1 MSYRKEK
8 KYRLTISDI
17 TKVKDIMLSKKMK
30 LLYPPRIINSC
41 YFDSVDLIS
50 FHHSEEG
57 ILPRKKIRV
66 RWYDKLNIFKKE
78 TKISSIEGRFKY
90 TENFNHTKSLSQ
102 LLITDIKDNLYGKL
116 SPKILVSYTREY
128 FLLNKLR
135 VTFDRNIS
143 YTNLRLSSNLNIRD
157 NDCVMEIKAPIN
169 CDDDYIENLIPLTT
183 SRFSKYSRGIEKTNS
198 LFLNKI

>member
-8 KYRLTISDI
+8 KYRLTTSDLN
-17 TKVKDIMLSKKMK
+17 KVKNILLAQNMK
-30 LLYPPRIINSC
+30 FLYPSRTINSC
-41 YFDSVDLIS
+41 YFDSKDFIS

-57 ILPRKKIRV
+57 VLPRKKIRV
-66 RWYDKLNIFKKE
+66 RWYNKLNIFNKE

-90 TENFNHTKSLSQ
+90 TENLDHIKSLDQ
-102 LLITDIKDNLYGKL
+102 LLNINIQDNLYGKL
-116 SPKILVSYTREY
+116 KPKIIVTYTREY
-128 FLLNKLR
+128 FLINKLR

-143 YTNLRLSSNLNIRD
+143 YNNLKLSSNLITRD
-157 NDCVMEIKAPIN
+157 NECVMEIKAPID

-198 LFLNKI
+198 LFLS